1 MANTQQLHLKRLRFS
16 KEADTW
22 LRVLKSRT
30 GITPNLLCRMAFCI
44 SLEEPGTPDVSKCLE
59 DSDREINR
67 YTLLGEYDEA
77 FVALLRQWLR
87 GREQVEASLDK
98 LFAAHVH
105 RGIVL
110 LAARIKELSDLGSL
124 GANGSSVP
132 LRPQS

>member
-1 MANTQQLHLKRLRFS
+1 MQQLHLKRLRFS

-30 GITPNLLCRMAFCI
+30 GITPNLLCRMAFCL
-44 SLEEPGTPDVSKCLE
+44 SLSEPGTPDVAKCTE

-87 GREQVEASLDK
+87 GRDQREVNLDK
-98 LFAAHVH
+98 IFAAHVH

-110 LAARIKELSDLGSL
+110 LAARLKELPDLSGL
-124 GANGSSVP
+124 AIAHAE
-132 LRPQS
+132 